1 MGHGNYS
8 KKRRRWRYFSDAE
21 RSKLEALVDD
31 HRRRNG
37 PIRSWRLPTGAW
49 AETLGRDPSS
59 VRRELLRGRMRMGSE
74 DTFVHW
80 CYSARLSAE
89 RSCAAASHKGRE
101 CDIDRRRNDRTFS
114 AGIAALTQTLLRK
127 STLKATEGFYSIYAA
142 IEVTKRLVPG
152 FSVSESSVR
161 NWIRAG
167 RLANLT
173 MAKVAIWRR
182 SPSPK
187 DKRTF
192 PCMAKS
198 KQGHHIADRPK
209 EVDELKA
216 YGHCE
221 GDTIVSCS
229 GDTTALYSL
238 IERISDFQWTVKM
251 SRNTEQCLHG
261 ALRRIVDSGAGI
273 RTLTHDN
280 GMESRRVKTI
290 ERILRAGG
298 ATGTCAF
305 YADAYA
311 SNQRARNEKN
321 HTFHRRFLGHGRL
334 AKHSQRTIQK
344 VNDFINDYPR
354 RRFYGK
360 SAREVR
366 DILIAGGTPKIRP
379 RPPRKWERAKAA
391 SA

>member
-1 MGHGNYS
+1 MGRGNCS
-8 KKRRRWRYFSDAE
+8 RKRRRWRYFSDAE

-31 HRRRNG
+31 LRRRNG
-37 PIRSWRLPTGAW
+37 PIRHWRLPTGAW

-89 RSCAAASHKGRE
+89 RSRAAASRKGRE
-101 CDIDRRRNDRTFS
+101 CDIDRRRDDRTFTS
-114 AGIAALTQTLLRK
+114 GVAALTQTLLRK

-142 IEVTKRLVPG
+142 IEVTKRQVPG

-192 PCMAKS
+192 PCRAKS

-251 SRNTEQCLHG
+251 NP
-261 ALRRIVDSGAGI
+261 
-273 RTLTHDN
+273 
-280 GMESRRVKTI
+280 
-290 ERILRAGG
+290 
-298 ATGTCAF
+298 
-305 YADAYA
+305 
-311 SNQRARNEKN
+311 
-321 HTFHRRFLGHGRL
+321 
-334 AKHSQRTIQK
+334 
-344 VNDFINDYPR
+344 PR
-354 RRFYGK
+354 RRSDGHVRLLCRRLRQQPACAK
-360 SAREVR
+360 REEPHVPQALPRARQAREALAAHSPQGQRLHKRLSEAEVLR
-366 DILIAGGTPKIRP
+366 QVRP
-379 RPPRKWERAKAA
+379 RGEGHPHRRRHPKNPPQATQEVGTRQGLRLTRLAPMKARCEQA
-391 SA
+391 ADMPPVCNAHLAHVTHGL